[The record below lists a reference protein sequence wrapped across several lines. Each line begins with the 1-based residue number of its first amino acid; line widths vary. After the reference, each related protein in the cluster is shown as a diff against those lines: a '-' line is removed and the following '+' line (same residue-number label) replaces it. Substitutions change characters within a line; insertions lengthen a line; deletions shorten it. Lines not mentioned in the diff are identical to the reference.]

1 MARDTRKG
9 QKTNRKQI
17 IKDVKAAQ
25 EAAGVEPQP
34 KPKPKRRPSRALEGA
49 ERWLRKIRN
58 TYSGK
63 AARDIFDM
71 VGDPDQTSLQLANK
85 LLTTSAFTVLAAQ
98 QLLAKQLGEPGEES
112 ARANL
117 EDARRTA
124 RMVKDICSAI
134 TKVRAQY
141 ASENLDTNP
150 DYIELVGVEHL
161 RTQLTTATVPPSE
174 NVH

>member
-1 MARDTRKG
+1 
-9 QKTNRKQI
+9 
-17 IKDVKAAQ
+17 
-25 EAAGVEPQP
+25 
-34 KPKPKRRPSRALEGA
+34 
-49 ERWLRKIRN
+49 
-58 TYSGK
+58 
-63 AARDIFDM
+63 M

-124 RMVKDICSAI
+124 RMVTDFCDAI